1 MEIALG
7 MWIANV
13 VGIITLLGWGLW
25 WWNYFRFAL
34 PVTFQRLRGRTTMK
48 LPPGHMGIP
57 FFGEMLHFLWYFKVI
72 RRPDDFINNKRD
84 KYGDGEGLYKSHL
97 FGSPSIIASSPSANK
112 FILQSDA
119 NFGMGWPATQIIGN
133 NSLLFLQ
140 GSSHA
145 RIRGLVVKIINQPD
159 ALRKIAIMVQP
170 RIVAALRL
178 WSEKGRIV
186 ALQEAKKVTFEN
198 IGKYFCGFEPG
209 RHLDTLDQLFAG
221 MIKGVRSQP
230 IKIPGTAYHH
240 ALQCRKKVMT
250 ILTKEINK
258 RKFEGNAARAEFDL
272 LDQLLNLKDDDGHQL
287 QDEEVLDNIVG
298 LIIAG
303 YESTSLSIMWIL
315 YYLAKYPNVLKKL
328 REEHINV
335 GTNGDFITRDG
346 ILKLQYTNKVVEETI
361 RLANV
366 SAFVFRTAKR
376 DVEYRGYKIPKGWK
390 VICWLRYI
398 HTDPKNF
405 EDPLCFNPDRWNE
418 QPKPGTFL
426 VFGGGSKICPG
437 NMLARMQVA
446 IFIHHLVVGY
456 RWELVNEDAEMSYLP
471 HPRPIDGVEIN
482 ISRT

>member
-72 RRPDDFINNKRD
+72 LRPDDFINNKRD

-209 RHLDTLDQLFAG
+209 PHLDTLDQLFVG

-346 ILKLQYTNKVVEETI
+346 ILKLQYTNK
-361 RLANV
+361 
-366 SAFVFRTAKR
+366 
-376 DVEYRGYKIPKGWK
+376 
-390 VICWLRYI
+390 
-398 HTDPKNF
+398 
-405 EDPLCFNPDRWNE
+405 
-418 QPKPGTFL
+418 
-426 VFGGGSKICPG
+426 
-437 NMLARMQVA
+437 
-446 IFIHHLVVGY
+446 
-456 RWELVNEDAEMSYLP
+456 
-471 HPRPIDGVEIN
+471 
-482 ISRT
+482 